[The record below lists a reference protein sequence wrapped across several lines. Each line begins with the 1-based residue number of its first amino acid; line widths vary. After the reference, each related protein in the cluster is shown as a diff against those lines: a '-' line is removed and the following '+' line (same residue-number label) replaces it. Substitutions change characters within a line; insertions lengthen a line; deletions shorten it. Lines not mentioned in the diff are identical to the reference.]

1 MKQIIT
7 DTLNGLAVLLLTL
20 VMMGVAFAL
29 PIWLFTQTWMLVVW
43 FTIVAFLVAWL
54 AGINFRHELE
64 KEKKGL

>member
-1 MKQIIT
+1 MRQIVT

-20 VMMGVAFAL
+20 VMMILMFAL

-43 FTIVAFLVAWL
+43 FAIVAFLIAWL

-64 KEKKGL
+64 KVKHG

>member
-1 MKQIIT
+1 MRQIIT

-20 VMMGVAFAL
+20 VMMILLFAL

-43 FTIVAFLVAWL
+43 SAIVAFLIAWL

-64 KEKKGL
+64 KVKHG